1 MSGVPGKELVE
12 DEQSVLAH
20 PLNWVVTLR
29 EGRGNFALWGL
40 GPEKTMVVLFEK
52 INKNILFLTP
62 VRYLSLQTS

>member
-12 DEQSVLAH
+12 DKQSVLVH

-29 EGRGNFALWGL
+29 EGRGNFALWRL
-40 GPEKTMVVLFEK
+40 GPDQTMVVLFEK
-52 INKNILFLTP
+52 RNKKILFLTA